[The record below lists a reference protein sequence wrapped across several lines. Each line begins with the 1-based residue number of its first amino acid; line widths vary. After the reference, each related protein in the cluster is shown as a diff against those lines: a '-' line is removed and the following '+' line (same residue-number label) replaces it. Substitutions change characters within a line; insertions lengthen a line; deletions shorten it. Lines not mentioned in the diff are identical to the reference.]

1 MPFNSRLFLF
11 FLLKPTFTQS
21 AYRENNS
28 TRVTFSVSGLGEGKF
43 EEEEEEE
50 PRIER
55 RRER

>member
-11 FLLKPTFTQS
+11 FLLTLTFTQS
-21 AYRENNS
+21 AYRESDS
-28 TRVTFSVSGLGEGKF
+28 TRGTFSVNGLGEGKF